1 MKERY
6 HRPVIAFAWVSE
18 DELKGSARSV
28 PDLNIRD
35 VLAAID
41 RDHPGLITNLVVMLW
56 LLVKHASKVF
66 RCFS

>member
-6 HRPVIAFAWVSE
+6 HRPVIAFAVVSE

-35 VLAAID
+35 VLAAMD
-41 RDHPGLITNLVVMLW
+41 KDHPGLNYQIW
-56 LLVKHASKVF
+56 WSCHGCGFEYS
-66 RCFS
+66 S